1 MEFEGV
7 IGLEI
12 HVQLKTKT
20 KMFCRCKVVD
30 INSPANSSI
39 CPICVGHPG
48 VLPLPNK
55 EAIKMIIKIGH
66 ALNMKI
72 NSFSVFAR
80 KNYFY
85 PDLPKGYQI
94 SQYELPLC
102 ENGFI
107 DINGQKIRI
116 KRAHLEEDAAK
127 SLHAIGSQKLDYT
140 LIDFNRCGVPLV
152 EIVSEPD
159 IRTPDQAYE
168 YLIKLK
174 KILRWID
181 VSNCD
186 MEKGEL
192 RCDVNISIREKSSN
206 IFGTKVEI
214 KNLNSFKAVKDA
226 LNYEIERQIYLKT
239 KNEPIISETRL
250 WDQVKRQTFT
260 MRIKETATDYRYF
273 PDPDLLPIV
282 IEQETID
289 EIKRNLGK
297 LYDEIKQNYI
307 SKYMLKEEEIETIV
321 SNRYLSL
328 YFEKVIKDTNDKNIV
343 KNAINIINTQVL
355 YYINQN
361 KIDETEYLEKLPNPD
376 YIYDIAKMLSE
387 NIISASAAKK
397 IFEEMIKTGESPLVL
412 VDKLN
417 LRQTNDIT
425 EIENII
431 KEAININKKAFDDF
445 KNGNDKASGP
455 IVGYVMKQTKGKAN
469 PKMIIEILRKLTINN

>member
-1 MEFEGV
+1 MEFESV

-12 HVQLKTKT
+12 HVQLKTNT
-20 KMFCRCKVVD
+20 KMFCRCKIAN
-30 INSPANSSI
+30 INLQANSSI
-39 CPICVGHPG
+39 CPICSGQPG
-48 VLPLPNK
+48 ALPIPNK
-55 EAIKMIIKIGH
+55 KAIEMAIKIGH
-66 ALNMKI
+66 SLNMKI
-72 NSFSVFAR
+72 NTFSIFAR

-107 DINGQKIRI
+107 DIGSKKIRI
-116 KRAHLEEDAAK
+116 KRAHLEEDAGK
-127 SLHAIGSQKLDYT
+127 SLHAIGSEKLDYS

-159 IRTPDQAYE
+159 IRTPDEAYE
-168 YLIKLK
+168 YLVKLK

-192 RCDVNISIREKSSN
+192 RCDVNVSIREKGSDK
-206 IFGTKVEI
+206 FGTKVEI
-214 KNLNSFKAVKDA
+214 KNLNSFKAVRDA

-239 KNEPIISETRL
+239 KNEPIILETRL
-250 WDQVKRQTFT
+250 WDATNKKTYT
-260 MRIKETATDYRYF
+260 MRVKETETDYRYF
-273 PDPDLLPIV
+273 PEPDLLPLV
-282 IEQETID
+282 LDEKMIED
-289 EIKRNLGK
+289 IKRSIGK
-297 LYDEIKQNYI
+297 LYDDIKKDYI
-307 SKYMLKEEEIETIV
+307 SKYLLKEEEIDTIV
-321 SNRYLSL
+321 SNRYLNS
-328 YFEKVIKDTNDKNIV
+328 YFEKVIKNTDDKNIV

-361 KIDETEYLEKLPNPD
+361 KIDETEYQEKLPNPN
-376 YIYDIAKMLSE
+376 YIYEIADLISK
-387 NIISASAAKK
+387 NIISPSAAKK
-397 IFEEMIKTGESPLVL
+397 IFEEMIKTKESPTML

-417 LRQTNDIT
+417 LRQTNDIN

-431 KEAININKKAFDDF
+431 KKAISENPKAFEDF
-445 KNGNDKASGP
+445 KNGNEKASGP

-469 PKMIIEILRKLTINN
+469 PQIVVEILKKLK

>member
-1 MEFEGV
+1 MEFESV

-20 KMFCRCKVVD
+20 KMFCRCKIVN
-30 INSPANSSI
+30 INSQANSSI
-39 CPICVGHPG
+39 CPICSGQPG
-48 VLPLPNK
+48 ALPIPNK
-55 EAIKMIIKIGH
+55 KAIEMAIKIGH
-66 ALNMKI
+66 SLNMKI
-72 NSFSVFAR
+72 NTFSIFAR

-107 DINGQKIRI
+107 DIGNKKIRI
-116 KRAHLEEDAAK
+116 KRAHLEEDAGK
-127 SLHAIGSQKLDYT
+127 SLHAIGSEKLDYS

-159 IRTPDQAYE
+159 IRTPDEAYE
-168 YLIKLK
+168 YLVKLK

-192 RCDVNISIREKSSN
+192 RCDVNVSIREKGSDK
-206 IFGTKVEI
+206 FGTKVEI
-214 KNLNSFKAVKDA
+214 KNLNSFKAVRDA

-250 WDQVKRQTFT
+250 WDATNKKTYT
-260 MRIKETATDYRYF
+260 MRVKETETDYRYF
-273 PDPDLLPIV
+273 PEPDLLPLV
-282 IEQETID
+282 LDEKMIED
-289 EIKRNLGK
+289 IKRSIGK
-297 LYDEIKQNYI
+297 LYDDIKKDYI
-307 SKYMLKEEEIETIV
+307 SKYLLKDEEIETIV
-321 SNRYLSL
+321 SNRYLNS
-328 YFEKVIKDTNDKNIV
+328 YFEKVIKNTDDKNIV

-361 KIDETEYLEKLPNPD
+361 KIDEAEYQEKLPNPN
-376 YIYDIAKMLSE
+376 YIYEIADLISK
-387 NIISASAAKK
+387 NIISPSAAKK
-397 IFEEMIKTGESPLVL
+397 IFEEMIKTKESPTIL

-417 LRQTNDIT
+417 LRQTSDIN

-431 KEAININKKAFDDF
+431 KKAISENPKAFEDF
-445 KNGNDKASGP
+445 KNGNEKASGP

-469 PKMIIEILRKLTINN
+469 PQIVVEILKKLK

>member
-1 MEFEGV
+1 MEFESV

-12 HVQLKTKT
+12 HVQLKTNT
-20 KMFCRCKVVD
+20 KMFCRCKIAN
-30 INSPANSSI
+30 INLQANSSI
-39 CPICVGHPG
+39 CPICSGQPG
-48 VLPLPNK
+48 ALPIPNK
-55 EAIKMIIKIGH
+55 KAIEMAIKIGH
-66 ALNMKI
+66 SLNMKI
-72 NSFSVFAR
+72 NTFSIFAR

-107 DINGQKIRI
+107 DIGSKKIRI
-116 KRAHLEEDAAK
+116 KRAHLEEDAGK
-127 SLHAIGSQKLDYT
+127 SLHAIGSEKIDYS

-159 IRTPDQAYE
+159 IRTPDEAYE
-168 YLIKLK
+168 YLVKLK

-192 RCDVNISIREKSSN
+192 RCDVNVSIREKGSDK
-206 IFGTKVEI
+206 FGTKVEI
-214 KNLNSFKAVKDA
+214 KNLNSFKAVRDA

-239 KNEPIISETRL
+239 KNEPIILETRL
-250 WDQVKRQTFT
+250 WDATNKKTYT
-260 MRIKETATDYRYF
+260 MRVKETETDYRYF
-273 PDPDLLPIV
+273 PEPDLLPLV
-282 IEQETID
+282 LDEKMIED
-289 EIKRNLGK
+289 IKRSIGK
-297 LYDEIKQNYI
+297 LYDDIKKDYI
-307 SKYMLKEEEIETIV
+307 SKYLLKEEEIDTIV
-321 SNRYLSL
+321 SNRYLNS
-328 YFEKVIKDTNDKNIV
+328 YFEKVIKNTDDKNIV

-361 KIDETEYLEKLPNPD
+361 KIDETEYQEKLPNPN
-376 YIYDIAKMLSE
+376 YIYEIADLISK
-387 NIISASAAKK
+387 NIISPSAAKK
-397 IFEEMIKTGESPLVL
+397 IFEEMIKTKESPTML

-417 LRQTNDIT
+417 LRQTNDIN

-431 KEAININKKAFDDF
+431 KKAISENPKAFEDF
-445 KNGNDKASGP
+445 KNGNEKASGP

-469 PKMIIEILRKLTINN
+469 PQIVVEILKKLK

>member
-1 MEFEGV
+1 MEFESV

-12 HVQLKTKT
+12 HVQLKTNT
-20 KMFCRCKVVD
+20 KMFCRCKIAN
-30 INSPANSSI
+30 INSQANSSI
-39 CPICVGHPG
+39 CPVCSGQPG
-48 VLPLPNK
+48 ALPIPNK
-55 EAIKMIIKIGH
+55 KAIEMAIKIGH
-66 ALNMKI
+66 SLNMKI
-72 NSFSVFAR
+72 NTFSIFAR

-107 DINGQKIRI
+107 DIGNKKIRI
-116 KRAHLEEDAAK
+116 KRAHLEEDAGK
-127 SLHAIGSQKLDYT
+127 SLHAIGSEKLDYS

-159 IRTPDQAYE
+159 IRTPDEAYE
-168 YLIKLK
+168 YLVKLK

-192 RCDVNISIREKSSN
+192 RCDVNVSIREKGSDK
-206 IFGTKVEI
+206 FGTKVEI
-214 KNLNSFKAVKDA
+214 KNLNSFKAVRDA

-250 WDQVKRQTFT
+250 WDATNKKTYT
-260 MRIKETATDYRYF
+260 MRVKETETDYRYF
-273 PDPDLLPIV
+273 PEPDLLPLV
-282 IEQETID
+282 LDEKMIED
-289 EIKRNLGK
+289 IKRSIGK
-297 LYDEIKQNYI
+297 LYDDIKKDYI
-307 SKYMLKEEEIETIV
+307 SKYLLKDEEIETIV
-321 SNRYLSL
+321 SNRYLNS
-328 YFEKVIKDTNDKNIV
+328 YFEKVIKNTDDKNIV

-361 KIDETEYLEKLPNPD
+361 KIDEAEYQEKLPNPT
-376 YIYDIAKMLSE
+376 YIYEIADLISK
-387 NIISASAAKK
+387 NIISPSAAKK
-397 IFEEMIKTGESPLVL
+397 IFEEMIKTKESPTIL

-417 LRQTNDIT
+417 LRQTNDIN

-431 KEAININKKAFDDF
+431 KKGISENPKAFEDF
-445 KNGNDKASGP
+445 KNGNEKASGP

-469 PKMIIEILRKLTINN
+469 PQIVVEILKKLK

>member
-1 MEFEGV
+1 MEFESV

-20 KMFCRCKVVD
+20 KMFCRCKIVN
-30 INSPANSSI
+30 INSQANSSI
-39 CPICVGHPG
+39 CPICSGQPG
-48 VLPLPNK
+48 ALPIPNK
-55 EAIKMIIKIGH
+55 KAIEMAIKIGH
-66 ALNMKI
+66 SLNMKI
-72 NSFSVFAR
+72 NTFSIFAR

-107 DINGQKIRI
+107 DIGNKKIRI
-116 KRAHLEEDAAK
+116 KRVHLEEDAGK
-127 SLHAIGSQKLDYT
+127 SLHAIGSEKLDYS

-159 IRTPDQAYE
+159 IRTPDEAYE
-168 YLIKLK
+168 YLVKLK

-192 RCDVNISIREKSSN
+192 RCDVNVSIREKGSDK
-206 IFGTKVEI
+206 FGTKVEI
-214 KNLNSFKAVKDA
+214 KNLNSFKAVRDA

-250 WDQVKRQTFT
+250 WDATNKKTYT
-260 MRIKETATDYRYF
+260 MRVKETETDYRYF
-273 PDPDLLPIV
+273 PEPDLLPLV
-282 IEQETID
+282 LDEKMIED
-289 EIKRNLGK
+289 IKRSIGK
-297 LYDEIKQNYI
+297 LYDDIKKDYI
-307 SKYMLKEEEIETIV
+307 SKYLLKDEEIETIV
-321 SNRYLSL
+321 SNRYLNS
-328 YFEKVIKDTNDKNIV
+328 YFEKVIKNTDDKNIV

-361 KIDETEYLEKLPNPD
+361 KIDEAEYQEKLPNPN
-376 YIYDIAKMLSE
+376 YIYEIADLISK
-387 NIISASAAKK
+387 NIISPSAAKK
-397 IFEEMIKTGESPLVL
+397 IFEEMIKTKESPTIL

-417 LRQTNDIT
+417 LRQTSDIN

-431 KEAININKKAFDDF
+431 KKAISENPKAFEDF
-445 KNGNDKASGP
+445 KNGNEKASGP

-469 PKMIIEILRKLTINN
+469 PQIVVEILKKLK

>member
-1 MEFEGV
+1 MEFESI

-30 INSPANSSI
+30 INSQANSSI
-39 CPICVGHPG
+39 CPICSGQPG
-48 VLPLPNK
+48 ALPLPNK
-55 EAIKMIIKIGH
+55 EAVIMAIKIGH
-66 ALNMKI
+66 SLNMKI
-72 NSFSVFAR
+72 NRFSIFAR

-107 DINGQKIRI
+107 DIGNKKIRI
-116 KRAHLEEDAAK
+116 KRVHLEEDAAK
-127 SLHAIGSQKLDYT
+127 SLHSIGSEKLDYS

-159 IRTPDQAYE
+159 IRTPDEAYE
-168 YLIKLK
+168 YLVKLK

-192 RCDVNISIREKSSN
+192 RCDVNVSIREKG
-206 IFGTKVEI
+206 IDKFGTKVEI

-226 LNYEIERQIYLKT
+226 LNYEIQRQIYLK
-239 KNEPIISETRL
+239 KRNQPIEHETRL
-250 WDQVKRQTFT
+250 WNEAKGETFV
-260 MRIKETATDYRYF
+260 MRTKEEATDYRYF
-273 PDPDLLPIV
+273 PEPDLLPLV
-282 IEQETID
+282 LDEKMID
-289 EIKRNLGK
+289 DIKESIGK
-297 LYDEIKQNYI
+297 LYDDIKKEYI
-307 SKYMLKEEEIETIV
+307 SRYSLKEEEIETIV
-321 SNRYLSL
+321 SNKHLYN
-328 YFEKVIKDTNDKNIV
+328 YFERVIKNSNNREIV

-361 KIDETEYLEKLPNPD
+361 KIDETEYFEKLPQPL
-376 YIYDIAKMLSE
+376 YIYEIADLMSK
-387 NIISASAAKK
+387 NIISATAAKK
-397 IFEEMIKTGESPLVL
+397 IFDEMIKTNERPAVL

-417 LRQTNDIT
+417 LRQTNDIN

-431 KEAININKKAFDDF
+431 KQAISANPKAFEDF
-445 KNGNDKASGP
+445 KKGNEKASGP
-455 IVGYVMKQTKGKAN
+455 IVGYVMKQTKGRAN
-469 PKMIIEILRKLTINN
+469 PQIVMEILKKLKE